1 MFSTTTS
8 LALAALLTLPQQDA
22 TPPES
27 PPPAAVEAPTPS
39 TSTPAETTAP
49 AESGKRELSR
59 ITLKDGQE
67 LHGVVVRQDSKVVV
81 VELADGDRMEVPAR
95 QVKDITAERNAQ
107 VRDNGEIWFQDPNR
121 TRYLY
126 APSGMMLRQGEGY
139 FSQKEL
145 FFSSINYGLSDH
157 ITVQAG
163 AVVPAWLLGVS
174 GFNFIAGIK
183 VGTSVGDKLHL
194 AAGAQGLFIP
204 GFGTGVGGT
213 VGFVFGTATY
223 GTADAHLSLGLGKP
237 FTLTNSGGSLD
248 SSVIGTLS
256 GNIRV
261 SQRVALVTENWL
273 LMSSGVSMGGQLPM
287 LNSLAVRL
295 FGERWAVDL
304 GGIRVPGLP
313 IPIPWLDFA
322 YNFG

>member
-1 MFSTTTS
+1 MFSLTTS
-8 LALAALLTLPQQDA
+8 LALAAVLTLTQEEA
-22 TPPES
+22 TRPES
-27 PPPAAVEAPTPS
+27 PPPASVSA
-39 TSTPAETTAP
+39 PAEATAP
-49 AESGKRELSR
+49 AAESGKRELSR

-67 LHGVVVRQDSKVVV
+67 LHGVVVRQDSQVVV
-81 VELADGDRMEVPAR
+81 VELADGDRMELPAR
-95 QVKDITAERNAQ
+95 QVKDITTEHNAQ

-145 FFSSINYGLSDH
+145 FFSSMNYGLSDN

-163 AVVPAWLLGVS
+163 AVVPAWLLGAG
-174 GFNFIAGIK
+174 GFNFIAGVK
-183 VGTSVGDKLHL
+183 VGGSVGDRLHL

-204 GFGTGVGGT
+204 GIGTGIGGA

-223 GTADAHLSLGLGKP
+223 GTPDAHLSLGLGKP

-248 SSVIGTLS
+248 STLITTIS
-256 GNIRV
+256 GNLRV

-273 LMSSGVSMGGQLPM
+273 MPTIGITSGQLPM

-295 FGERWAVDL
+295 FGESWAVDL
-304 GGIRVPGLP
+304 GGIRVPGLA
-313 IPIPWLDFA
+313 IPIPWVDFA

>member
-1 MFSTTTS
+1 MFSLPTS
-8 LALAALLTLPQQDA
+8 LALAAVLTLTQQEA
-22 TPPES
+22 TRPES
-27 PPPAAVEAPTPS
+27 PPP
-39 TSTPAETTAP
+39 TSVSAPAEATAP

-67 LHGVVVRQDSKVVV
+67 LHGVVVRQDSQVVV
-81 VELADGDRMEVPAR
+81 VELADGDRMELPAR
-95 QVKDITAERNAQ
+95 QVKDISAEHNAQ

-126 APSGMMLRQGEGY
+126 APTGMMLRQGEGY

-145 FFSSINYGLSDH
+145 FFSSINYGLTDN

-163 AVVPAWLLGVS
+163 AIVPAWLLGAS
-174 GFNFIAGIK
+174 GFNFIAGAK
-183 VGTSVGDKLHL
+183 VGGSVGDKLHL
-194 AAGAQGLFIP
+194 AAGAQGLVIP
-204 GFGTGVGGT
+204 GIGTGIGGT
-213 VGFVFGTATY
+213 VGFVFGTATV
-223 GTADAHLSLGLGKP
+223 GTPDAHLSLGVGKP

-248 SSVIGTLS
+248 STVIATLS
-256 GNIRV
+256 GNLRV

-273 LMSSGVSMGGQLPM
+273 FPTFGSTGGQLPM

-295 FGERWAVDL
+295 FGESWAVDL
-304 GGIRVPGLP
+304 GGIRVPGLG
-313 IPIPWLDFA
+313 IPVPWVDFA

>member
-1 MFSTTTS
+1 MFSITTS
-8 LALAALLTLPQQDA
+8 LALAAVLTLTQEEA
-22 TPPES
+22 TRPES
-27 PPPAAVEAPTPS
+27 PPPAAVSAEATP
-39 TSTPAETTAP
+39 P
-49 AESGKRELSR
+49 ESGKRELSR

-67 LHGVVVRQDSKVVV
+67 LHGVVVRQDSQVVV
-81 VELADGDRMEVPAR
+81 VELADGDRMELPAR
-95 QVKDITAERNAQ
+95 QVKDITVERNAE

-126 APSGMMLRQGEGY
+126 APTGMMLREGEGY

-145 FFSSINYGLSDH
+145 FFSSMNYGLSDN

-163 AVVPAWLLGVS
+163 AVVPAWLLGAG

-183 VGTSVGDKLHL
+183 VGGSVGDRLHL
-194 AAGAQGLFIP
+194 AAGAQGLFLP
-204 GFGTGVGGT
+204 GISTGVGGA

-223 GTADAHLSLGLGKP
+223 GTPDAHLSLGLGKP
-237 FTLTNSGGSLD
+237 FMLTNSGGSLD
-248 SSVIGTLS
+248 STIITTLS
-256 GNIRV
+256 GNLRV

-273 LMSSGVSMGGQLPM
+273 MPTLIASGNNQLPM

-295 FGERWAVDL
+295 FGENWAVDL

>member
-1 MFSTTTS
+1 MFSLTTS
-8 LALAALLTLPQQDA
+8 LALAAVLTLAPQDA

-27 PPPAAVEAPTPS
+27 SVPAATESPAPS
-39 TSTPAETTAP
+39 MSAPAEATAP

-67 LHGVVVRQDSKVVV
+67 LHGVVVRQDSQVVV
-81 VELADGDRMEVPAR
+81 LELADGDRMELPAR
-95 QVKDITAERNAQ
+95 QVKDIAVERNAQ

-126 APSGMMLRQGEGY
+126 APTGMMLRQGEGY

-145 FFSSINYGLSDH
+145 FFSSLNYGLTDH

-163 AVVPAWLLGVS
+163 AVVPAWLLGAP
-174 GFNFIAGIK
+174 GFNFIGGIK
-183 VGTSVGDKLHL
+183 VGGSVGDRLHL
-194 AAGAQGLFIP
+194 AAGAQGLFLP
-204 GFGTGVGGT
+204 GIGGMGGA

-223 GTADAHLSLGLGKP
+223 GTPDAHLSVGLGKP

-248 SSVIGTLS
+248 STIITTLS
-256 GNIRV
+256 GNLRL

-273 LMSSGVSMGGQLPM
+273 MPTFIESGNSQLPM
-287 LNSLAVRL
+287 INSLAVRL
-295 FGERWAVDL
+295 FGESWAVDL
-304 GGIRVPGLP
+304 GGIRVPGLSL
-313 IPIPWLDFA
+313 PIPWVDFA

>member
-1 MFSTTTS
+1 MFATTTS
-8 LALAALLTLPQQDA
+8 LALTALLALSPQDA
-22 TPPES
+22 TSPES
-27 PPPAAVEAPTPS
+27 PAPAEAEAPAASETFTQPPPS
-39 TSTPAETTAP
+39 
-49 AESGKRELSR
+49 ESGKRELSR

-67 LHGVVVRQDSKVVV
+67 LHGVVVHQDQRVVV
-81 VELADGDRMEVPAR
+81 VELADGDRMELPAR
-95 QVKDITAERNAQ
+95 QVKDIAVERNAQ
-107 VRDNGEIWFQDPNR
+107 VRDDGEIWFQDPNR

-145 FFSSINYGLSDH
+145 FFSSLSIGLTDN

-163 AVVPAWLLGVS
+163 AVLPAWLLGAP
-174 GFNFIAGIK
+174 GFNFIGGIK
-183 VGTSVGDKLHL
+183 VGGSIGDRLHL
-194 AAGAQGLFIP
+194 AAGAQGLVMP
-204 GFGTGVGGT
+204 GLGGYSGA

-237 FTLTNSGGSLD
+237 FTLTLNGGGSLD
-248 SSVIGTLS
+248 SSVIATLS

-261 SQRVALVTENWL
+261 SRRVALVTENWL
-273 LMSSGVSMGGQLPM
+273 MASPDMGIYGQLPM

-295 FGERWAVDL
+295 FGESWAVDL

>member
-1 MFSTTTS
+1 MFATTTS
-8 LALAALLTLPQQDA
+8 LALAALLTLTPQDA
-22 TPPES
+22 TTSES
-27 PPPAAVEAPTPS
+27 PAPAAEE
-39 TSTPAETTAP
+39 TPAPAESLSTETP
-49 AESGKRELSR
+49 PPESGKRELSR

-67 LHGVVVRQDSKVVV
+67 LHGVVLHQDDKVVV
-81 VELADGDRMEVPAR
+81 VELADGDRMELPAR
-95 QVKDITAERNAQ
+95 QVKDITVERNAQ
-107 VRDNGEIWFQDPNR
+107 VRENGEIWFQDPNR

-145 FFSSINYGLSDH
+145 FFSSMSYGLTDH

-163 AVVPAWLLGVS
+163 AVLPAWLLGAP
-174 GFNFIAGIK
+174 GFNFIGGVK
-183 VGTSVGDKLHL
+183 VGGSVGDRLHL
-194 AAGAQGLFIP
+194 AVGAQGLFLP
-204 GFGTGVGGT
+204 GFGGTTGGA

-237 FTLTNSGGSLD
+237 FTLFNGGGGLD

-256 GNIRV
+256 GNVRL

-273 LMSSGVSMGGQLPM
+273 LASSGVSVNGQLPM

-295 FGERWAVDL
+295 FGESWAVDL
-304 GGIRVPGLP
+304 GGIYVPGFP
-313 IPIPWLDFA
+313 IPVPWLDFS

>member
-1 MFSTTTS
+1 MFATTTS
-8 LALAALLTLPQQDA
+8 LALAALLTLSPQDA
-22 TPPES
+22 TSPES
-27 PPPAAVEAPTPS
+27 PAPAEAEAPAASETFS
-39 TSTPAETTAP
+39 TQTTAP
-49 AESGKRELSR
+49 ESGKRELSR
-59 ITLKDGQE
+59 ITLKDGQQ
-67 LHGVVVRQDSKVVV
+67 LHGVVVHQDQQVVV
-81 VELADGDRMEVPAR
+81 VELPDGDRMELPAR
-95 QVKDITAERNAQ
+95 QVKDISVQRNAQ

-145 FFSSINYGLSDH
+145 FFSSLSYGLTDN

-163 AVVPAWLLGVS
+163 AVLPAWLIPGA
-174 GFNFIAGIK
+174 FNFIGGVK
-183 VGTSVGDKLHL
+183 VGGSIGDRLHL
-194 AAGAQGLFIP
+194 AAGAQGLVVP
-204 GFGTGVGGT
+204 GLGVGFGGT

-223 GTADAHLSLGLGKP
+223 GTPDAHVSLGLGKP
-237 FTLTNSGGSLD
+237 FMLTNSGGGLD
-248 SSVIGTLS
+248 SSVITTLS

-273 LMSSGVSMGGQLPM
+273 LIAPGASLNGQLPM

-295 FGERWAVDL
+295 FGESWAVDL
-304 GGIRVPGLP
+304 GGIYVPGSP

>member
-1 MFSTTTS
+1 MFATTTS
-8 LALAALLTLPQQDA
+8 LALAALLTLSPQDA
-22 TPPES
+22 TSPES
-27 PPPAAVEAPTPS
+27 PAPAEAEAPAAS
-39 TSTPAETTAP
+39 ETFTQP
-49 AESGKRELSR
+49 PPPESGKRELSR
-59 ITLKDGQE
+59 ITLKDGQQ
-67 LHGVVVRQDSKVVV
+67 LHGVVVHEDHQVVV
-81 VELADGDRMEVPAR
+81 VELPDGDRLELPAR
-95 QVKDITAERNAQ
+95 QVKDISVQRNVQ

-145 FFSSINYGLSDH
+145 FFSSLSYGLTDN

-163 AVVPAWLLGVS
+163 AVLPAWLIPGA
-174 GFNFIAGIK
+174 FNFIGGVK
-183 VGTSVGDKLHL
+183 VGGSIGDRLHL
-194 AAGAQGLFIP
+194 AVGAQGLAVP
-204 GFGTGVGGT
+204 GLGTGFGGA

-223 GTADAHLSLGLGKP
+223 GTPDAHLSLGLGKP
-237 FTLTNSGGSLD
+237 FMLFNGGGGLD

-261 SQRVALVTENWL
+261 SQRAALVTENWL
-273 LMSSGVSMGGQLPM
+273 LMAPGANLNGQLPM

-295 FGERWAVDL
+295 FGESWAVDL
-304 GGIRVPGLP
+304 GGIYVPGTPML
-313 IPIPWLDFA
+313 IPWLDFA

>member
-1 MFSTTTS
+1 MFSLTTS
-8 LALAALLTLPQQDA
+8 LALAAALTLSPQDA
-22 TPPES
+22 APTEPSAPT
-27 PPPAAVEAPTPS
+27 AVEAFAPS
-39 TSTPAETTAP
+39 TSAPAEATAP

-67 LHGVVVRQDSKVVV
+67 LHGVVVRQDNQVVV
-81 VELADGDRMEVPAR
+81 VELADGDRLELPAR
-95 QVKDITAERNAQ
+95 QVKDIAVERNAQ

-145 FFSSINYGLSDH
+145 FFSSINYGLTDF

-163 AVVPAWLLGVS
+163 AVFPAWVING
-174 GFNFIAGIK
+174 GFNFIGGVK
-183 VGTSVGDKLHL
+183 VGGSVGDRLHL
-194 AAGAQGLFIP
+194 AAGAQGLVIP
-204 GFGTGVGGT
+204 GVAGGLGGT
-213 VGFVFGTATY
+213 LGFVFGTATY
-223 GTADAHLSLGLGKP
+223 GTPDAHLSLGVGKP
-237 FTLTNSGGSLD
+237 FTLSNSGGELD
-248 SSVIGTLS
+248 RNIIATLS
-256 GNIRV
+256 GNVRL

-273 LMSSGVSMGGQLPM
+273 IPTLGTGTGDLPM

-295 FGERWAVDL
+295 FGESWAVDL

>member
-1 MFSTTTS
+1 MFSLTTS
-8 LALAALLTLPQQDA
+8 LALAAVLTLAPQDA

-27 PPPAAVEAPTPS
+27 SVPAATEAPAPS
-39 TSTPAETTAP
+39 TSAPAEATAP

-67 LHGVVVRQDSKVVV
+67 LHGVVVRQDSQVVV
-81 VELADGDRMEVPAR
+81 VELADGDRLELPAR
-95 QVKDITAERNAQ
+95 QVKDITAEHNAQ

-145 FFSSINYGLSDH
+145 FFSSLNYGLTDY

-163 AVVPAWLLGVS
+163 AVLPAWLLGAP
-174 GFNFIAGIK
+174 GFNFIGGIK
-183 VGTSVGDKLHL
+183 VGTSVGDRLHL
-194 AAGAQGLFIP
+194 AVGAQGLVLP
-204 GFGTGVGGT
+204 GFGGGSGGT
-213 VGFVFGTATY
+213 AGFLFGTATY
-223 GTADAHLSLGLGKP
+223 GTPDAHLSLGVGKP
-237 FTLTNSGGSLD
+237 FTLSNSGGELD
-248 SSVIGTLS
+248 SNIIATLS
-256 GNIRV
+256 GNVRL

-273 LMSSGVSMGGQLPM
+273 IPTLGTSTSELPM

-295 FGERWAVDL
+295 FGESWAVDL